1 MGATIIDSGSGLNCY
16 QCNSYEHALCADP
29 FHHELHLCDC
39 RPLHHGA
46 WIPDTLD
53 HPQLSTTQSGGR
65 DRIQQTLKNF
75 PRKKSAVTTRQICSI
90 SDAAFE
96 YENLRLSKSSL
107 AATHAFSL
115 ELLSTQS
122 LGFCSATRL

>member
-1 MGATIIDSGSGLNCY
+1 MRIILNC
-16 QCNSYEHALCADP
+16 QQPSRAD
-29 FHHELHLCDC
+29 
-39 RPLHHGA
+39 G
-46 WIPDTLD
+46 
-53 HPQLSTTQSGGR
+53 

-96 YENLRLSKSSL
+96 YENLRLSKSPL

-122 LGFCSATRL
+122 LGFCSATRLRNVEYFKSSYFNKTHGLQKMLHNN